1 MGFPNASEIFGSN
14 PNRNSIL
21 DVRDTIGRPSLDTFY
36 EVTFQFSKSDRW
48 LGKLPS
54 GARTQSNKLTEK
66 MSLLCTQAEIPGTNF
81 NTDTAV
87 GHRQGIQ
94 ETFPN
99 LRNFPP
105 LNLVF
110 YCDADQVII
119 QVLESWMSYINPV
132 FTEFEEQQAFSRFNY
147 PADYK
152 EFISITKFERDS
164 FISSR
169 DRGRGSRRAG
179 TDTQGRDFDDPD
191 AFNQG
196 LNRGESYKS
205 SFSQFKFM
213 NVWPSDLTSMRVAYG
228 DSNVLRCSVQFAYDR
243 FYTSYTKKGEHKKAV
258 LNSPN
263 DVINSNAEAVER
275 QKLIEKPP
283 RASDLGNRIASGNEP
298 AFFSIL

>member
-14 PNRNSIL
+14 PNRNNIL

-36 EVTFQFSKSDRW
+36 EVTFQFSKSDIW
-48 LGKLPS
+48 LGKIPS

-147 PADYK
+147 PSDYK

-164 FISSR
+164 FVP
-169 DRGRGSRRAG
+169 ANAKQ
-179 TDTQGRDFDDPD
+179 T
-191 AFNQG
+191 
-196 LNRGESYKS
+196 LYKS

-283 RASDLGNRIASGNEP
+283 K
-298 AFFSIL
+298 

>member
-14 PNRNSIL
+14 PNRNNIL

-36 EVTFQFSKSDRW
+36 EVTFQFSKSDIW
-48 LGKLPS
+48 LGKIPS

-147 PADYK
+147 PSDYK

-164 FISSR
+164 FVP
-169 DRGRGSRRAG
+169 ANAKQ
-179 TDTQGRDFDDPD
+179 T
-191 AFNQG
+191 
-196 LNRGESYKS
+196 LYKS

-283 RASDLGNRIASGNEP
+283 RASDLGTRIASGNEP